1 MNLKLTFA
9 ALLIVPLAL
18 TACAKKDEAPKNET
32 AETVAVNEKIT
43 PEQQAA
49 IDAIDQPILDEH
61 NTDVAPEIVNADAD
75 EATPDTEVAASE
87 AVTP

>member
-49 IDAIDQPILDEH
+49 TDAIDQPILDEH
-61 NTDVAPEIVNADAD
+61 NTDVAPEIANADAD
-75 EATPDTEVAASE
+75 EATPETEVAASE
-87 AVTP
+87 AVAP